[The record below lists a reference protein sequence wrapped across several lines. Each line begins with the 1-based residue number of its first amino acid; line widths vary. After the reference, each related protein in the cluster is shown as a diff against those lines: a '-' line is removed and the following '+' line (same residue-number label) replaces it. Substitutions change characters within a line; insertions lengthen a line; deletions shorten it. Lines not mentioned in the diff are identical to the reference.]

1 MQDAEGA
8 AQSADGARL
17 RDVVAR
23 CAAMGSERPRA
34 AYATRNLEQACP
46 ARLPLPAKEMYLW
59 MSAGVMWRVT
69 SRCKESLV
77 FLRAP
82 SISGVYMTPRM

>member
-8 AQSADGARL
+8 AQSADSARL

-34 AYATRNLEQACP
+34 AYATRNLEQARP
-46 ARLPLPAKEMYLW
+46 ARLPLPAE
-59 MSAGVMWRVT
+59 SDACTDV
-69 SRCKESLV
+69 SRSDVACAIMLQTV
-77 FLRAP
+77 VCLP
-82 SISGVYMTPRM
+82 SCWLNQ